1 MTVQL
6 SKAKNPRFTENIRL
20 IGLLYEGEWRFYITD
35 IFDVTFAPQFVYE
48 LYALRWQVEIFFN
61 LIKNIL
67 KLQNVIARTKN
78 GIMIEI
84 YSALIFY
91 LLTRIIIALAAQKTG
106 KTVHEFSFERA
117 LKIVRGF
124 FLANFS
130 LFFQGSLSALDFLF
144 RNLIEAVS
152 AMGLRQKKPKIIELI
167 QCLSL

>member
-20 IGLLYEGEWRFYITD
+20 IGLLYEGEQRFYITD
-35 IFDVTFAPQFVYE
+35 IFDVIFAPQFVYE
-48 LYALRWQVEIFFN
+48 LYALRRQVEIFFN

-117 LKIVRGF
+117 LKIVSGF
-124 FLANFS
+124 FLANIS
-130 LFFQGSLSALDFLF
+130 LFFQGSSSTLDFLF
-144 RNLIEAVS
+144 RALIEAVS
-152 AMGLRQKKPKIIELI
+152 AMGLKQKKPKIINLNQEF
-167 QCLSL
+167 SH